1 MFSSFPGS
9 GLQQKSGGFCL
20 LCRDVSAD
28 LMFAFEIFLLNVRSS
43 RRTDLFPVFLGK
55 DVCDPVIKESREHSG
70 LVWETSTQHKTE
82 NTVAQENP
90 KDGPCRSYRN

>member
-70 LVWETSTQHKTE
+70 LVGRHGATRREPLQDALQARGVSHE
-82 NTVAQENP
+82 
-90 KDGPCRSYRN
+90 